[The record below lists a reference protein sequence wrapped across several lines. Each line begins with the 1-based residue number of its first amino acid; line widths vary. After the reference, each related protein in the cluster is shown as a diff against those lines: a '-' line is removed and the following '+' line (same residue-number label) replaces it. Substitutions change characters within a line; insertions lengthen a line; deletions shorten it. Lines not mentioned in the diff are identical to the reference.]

1 MEEGRRIDDTLEE
14 RAAREGSKNKKRWK
28 DTVGSGSR
36 FQKVELSH
44 VSGRGKR
51 ARKSQRERKR
61 ELGEARRM
69 EVVGPTPVDGG
80 DERRSR
86 RRKRRSRWRVGEK

>member
-1 MEEGRRIDDTLEE
+1 MPVE
-14 RAAREGSKNKKRWK
+14 RAGRAVRIRRGGKTPLEAALVSKR
-28 DTVGSGSR
+28 SS
-36 FQKVELSH
+36 SH
-44 VSGRGKR
+44 VSGREKR
-51 ARKSQRERKR
+51 ARKSQRERKG